1 MCSESTKLSRAAREA
16 IVREQRHDGLRREH
30 GVTGVFHGDLA
41 DQLIVATARL
51 LGAPVVTGDRKI
63 RDYAHVATVRADG
76 QRCSAPVAIRA
87 IPATTVPITEPVT
100 RFQNIHGVPQPGV
113 ASAMTVTGNIAITP
127 HSGPRRNHLPGQE
140 VMPTRKPISSRAL

>member
-1 MCSESTKLSRAAREA
+1 AL
-16 IVREQRHDGLRREH
+16 
-30 GVTGVFHGDLA
+30 
-41 DQLIVATARL
+41 
-51 LGAPVVTGDRKI
+51 
-63 RDYAHVATVRADG
+63 VRADG

-100 RFQNIHGVPQPGV
+100 RFQNIHGGPQPGV

-140 VMPTRKPISSRAL
+140 VMPTRKPISSRALWNAHTATAPRMPSTLNLYGIGPCTRA